1 MLIKILITLLGAG
14 LLLLPAWSLLA
25 RRTRGAAQ
33 SVEADRPAGSVA
45 PLY

>member
-14 LLLLPAWSLLA
+14 LLLLPAWALLT
-25 RRTRGAAQ
+25 RRTRGAEK
-33 SVEADRPAGSVA
+33 SVAAARPAGSVA

>member
-14 LLLLPAWSLLA
+14 LMLLPAWSLLT
-25 RRTRGAAQ
+25 RRVRGAAQ
-33 SVEADRPAGSVA
+33 SAAAERPAGSVA